1 MRAVN
6 LCAATV
12 PLVASVLCA
21 GPAAS
26 QAPQS
31 ALVNQRSEETL
42 EAARAASPH
51 TPESTYAYFDDGSAG
66 PVRVRLS

>member
-26 QAPQS
+26 QTPQS

-42 EAARAASPH
+42 EAARAA
-51 TPESTYAYFDDGSAG
+51 EYQAE
-66 PVRVRLS
+66 LEE